1 MADPQNLMTQ
11 MLESIVAARQANP
24 PPTGQ
29 ERRGALESYA
39 GAVRTAGRDTRA
51 PYEVMMDSMLS
62 SKNPLDPQAAMP
74 AMFQGLE
81 NWRATQREAEAKREM
96 LATKAMYDDVVA
108 RAKDAEG
115 GSGLMTQLAHAAL
128 NPIQNIGGV
137 GINRLSGQTVVP
149 KALEGTYAKLY
160 SEAFKAATEQRMP
173 NPEQYAKQQADA
185 VIQQHI
191 LANPSVAGSLYAQ
204 RPGQAPLPAQGA
216 EDAIPE
222 AAPGVKLNI
231 AGMDED
237 SKDLVRRLI
246 ARYRANP
253 NEGTRARLEKS
264 LASLHSSGVLTMG
277 EEQTA
282 APAGAAP
289 TSGLTYK
296 DVPKAEMEK
305 GTAEVTG
312 KELGKEHA
320 TLNSAMDASNRMITQ
335 LGLIEQLYATPNMP
349 EGELGPLVQQ
359 VRSGL
364 KSLGVDVGK
373 EVGAADMARAVASNF
388 ALHLRTGEGTNLLPG
403 AMSNYEDRLLQQ
415 MAPVLSLTTEG
426 RTALVQFMREMSK
439 SNVRLGHEANL
450 LADKNRGVLPSDW
463 RTRKER
469 VMKEEMARLA
479 EISRELAAKFQG
491 AK

>member
-1 MADPQNLMTQ
+1 MDPQEMMSK

-24 PPTGQ
+24 PPAPG
-29 ERRGALESYA
+29 ERQGALEQYMSATRKA
-39 GAVRTAGRDTRA
+39 GVEDRTPLQMLGAG
-51 PYEVMMDSMLS
+51 MLS
-62 SKNPLDPQAAMP
+62 AKDPFDARGAAGS
-74 AMFQGLE
+74 AFNALAQ
-81 NWRATQREAEAKREM
+81 WRNTQRESEAKREM

-115 GSGLMTQLAHAAL
+115 GSGLMTQMAHAVL

-204 RPGQAPLPAQGA
+204 RPGQSPLPAQGA

-253 NEGTRARLEKS
+253 NEGTRAQLEKS
-264 LASLHSSGVLTMG
+264 LASLHSSGVLIIG
-277 EEQTA
+277 EEQAT

-320 TLNSAMDASNRMITQ
+320 SLNSAMDASNRMITQ

-439 SNVRLGHEANL
+439 ANVRLGHEANL

-479 EISRELAAKFQG
+479 IVSRELAAKFQG